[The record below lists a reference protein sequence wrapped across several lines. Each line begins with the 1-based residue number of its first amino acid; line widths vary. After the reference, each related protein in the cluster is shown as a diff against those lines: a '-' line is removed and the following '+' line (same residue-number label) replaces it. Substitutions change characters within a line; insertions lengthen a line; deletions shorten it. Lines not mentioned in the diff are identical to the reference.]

1 MLICQALPCPEGLAV
16 AKTVPWEHRAHQL
29 RDRVRDSATETWTRK
44 DIMDL
49 FEVRSTAAKKIIR
62 AVGNVHK
69 IGTSYFVE
77 RQDLL
82 ALLEKTTK
90 RQSVT
95 AEFRRNLLAFQPPRR
110 RPIPFT
116 LDDQHRVTRA
126 EDLPA
131 NIQLEQ
137 GRLEIRGAD
146 RDDILRGLKLLI
158 SALEN
163 DFEAVTSYWD
173 PVDDNRSEE
182 TGEMD
187 SLLLGL
193 AKLRMQKALKR
204 NDAAPQ
210 HPLESALEVD

>member
-1 MLICQALPCPEGLAV
+1 V
-16 AKTVPWEHRAHQL
+16 AKTVPWEHRAQEL
-29 RDRVRDSATETWTRK
+29 RNRVRDSVTETWTRK

-62 AVGNVHK
+62 AVGQVHK

-77 RQDLL
+77 REDLL

-95 AEFRRNLLAFQPPRR
+95 AEFRRNLLKFQPPRR

-131 NIQLEQ
+131 NILLEP
-137 GRLEIRGAD
+137 GHLGIRGAD
-146 RDDILRGLKLLI
+146 RDDILRSLKLLI
-158 SALEN
+158 SALES
-163 DFEAVTSYWD
+163 DFEGVTSYWD
-173 PVDDNRSEE
+173 PVEDNRSEE
-182 TGEMD
+182 AGEMD

-193 AKLRMQKALKR
+193 AKLRMQKALGRK
-204 NDAAPQ
+204 DPAPQ
-210 HPLESALEVD
+210 HQLESALEVD

>member
-1 MLICQALPCPEGLAV
+1 V
-16 AKTVPWEHRAHQL
+16 AKTVPWEHRAPEL
-29 RDRVRDSATETWTRK
+29 RNRVRDSATETWTRK

-49 FEVRSTAAKKIIR
+49 FEVRSTAAKKILR
-62 AVGNVHK
+62 AVGQVHRL
-69 IGTSYFVE
+69 GTSYFVE

-131 NIQLEQ
+131 NIQLET

-146 RDDILRGLKLLI
+146 RDDILRSLKLLI

-163 DFEAVTSYWD
+163 DYEGVSSYWD
-173 PVDDNRSEE
+173 PVEDNRSEE

-187 SLLLGL
+187 SLLLTL
-193 AKLRMQKALKR
+193 AKLRMQKTLGCK
-204 NDAAPQ
+204 DPTPQ
-210 HPLESALEVD
+210 HQLKSALDAD